1 MAGRSFI
8 GHCHC
13 RALEFSFAPSM
24 VPASW
29 SVRECQCNFCRAHG
43 ARMTSDAR
51 GSVTFHVSD
60 PSKLQRYRFGTNSA
74 DFWICR
80 QCGVYVAAV
89 LETPR
94 GRFATLNVNTMEDA
108 GGAAQST
115 AVSYEGE
122 TLEEKVARRERGWT
136 PVSDMTSGSR

>member
-1 MAGRSFI
+1 
-8 GHCHC
+8 
-13 RALEFSFAPSM
+13 
-24 VPASW
+24 
-29 SVRECQCNFCRAHG
+29 
-43 ARMTSDAR
+43 MTSDPR
-51 GSVTFHVSD
+51 GSVTFGVSD
-60 PSKLQRYRFGTNSA
+60 ASKLQRYRFGTMSA

-89 LETPR
+89 LKTPR

-108 GGAAQST
+108 GGAAQAI

-136 PVSDMTSGSR
+136 PVTDTTSGSR